1 MDAMAWHKL
10 GIVALG
16 TFGGAGVGAILGY
29 GLSWAL
35 DAVYARRGAF
45 LGLLAIIW
53 RLACYVVAVGI
64 LGAAAY
70 LAASGWNAAREW
82 LSE

>member
-1 MDAMAWHKL
+1 MDAKMWNML

-16 TFGGAGVGAILGY
+16 TFAGASVGAILGY
-29 GLSWAL
+29 GLFWVA
-35 DAVYARRGAF
+35 DAAYARRGAF
-45 LGLLAIIW
+45 LGLLAVTW

-64 LGAAAY
+64 LGFVAY